1 MVYADR
7 LVENSNG
14 RGQLDAMADDEMDE
28 FCVSHRFFAFV
39 EENFAAF
46 QSEYCYAAEATGDET
61 SPDRRYTTLMISRR
75 L

>member
-39 EENFAAF
+39 EENFAAI

-61 SPDRRYTTLMISRR
+61 SPDKRCMALTTSRW